1 MGEKIIYVEG
11 IGNVRF
17 RKNIRSKNVNISLRP
32 QKGVVVTFPPYVNYH
47 YALKIVENKKSWIK
61 KHWPKIQAIEN
72 RSTVFTEETYFKTR
86 YRLLKIT
93 KNCNNHIKT
102 KLTSNS
108 IEIEYPEE
116 KSIKSEEIQH
126 IIKKTII
133 KALRH
138 EAKEYLPERVQ
149 LLAQKY
155 RFKYQNIYIKNNKTL
170 WGSCS
175 GINNINL
182 NLHLMRLPDY
192 LIDYVIIHELCHTVE
207 KNHGATFWNL
217 MDSILGNAKSLS
229 KELKKYSIGIY

>member
-1 MGEKIIYVEG
+1 MNEKIIYVTG

-17 RKNIRSKNVNISLRP
+17 RKNIRSKNVSIALRP
-32 QKGVVVTFPPYVNYH
+32 QKGVVVTLPSFVSYG
-47 YALKIVENKKSWIK
+47 YAVKVVEQKKLWIQ

-72 RSTVFTEETYFKTR
+72 RSTVFAEDTYFKTR

-93 KNCNNHIKT
+93 KNYNNHIKT

-108 IEIEYPEE
+108 IEIEYPKE
-116 KSIKSEEIQH
+116 KNIKSAEIQQ

-133 KALRH
+133 KALRY
-138 EAKEYLPERVQ
+138 EAKEYLPERVK

-182 NLHLMRLPDY
+182 NLHLMRLPDH
-192 LIDYVIIHELCHTVE
+192 LIDYVIIHELCHTIE
-207 KNHGATFWNL
+207 KNHGAAFWNL

-229 KELKKYSIGIY
+229 KELKKFSIGI